1 MYVRISKYNM
11 KIKCILT
18 DTSEYK
24 SFCGLENSIYTV
36 KISKQYKY
44 WYNDLCDIIDFYA
57 NSYIELLL
65 YVTSKDIKL
74 ARKLHGNH
82 RYDEKYL
89 RVYEPDV
96 MVHTTLLEAQKQ
108 IISDGYIKC
117 WSLLKQEKEVFE
129 EKPIGSLLGDIED
142 FSNYVM
148 LSPIDVNNEI
158 IVASKQKGRIDTN
171 TAQIYNAGCRFYL
184 DARKLANDGLLLRD
198 GQHIKV
204 KGQIPLDK
212 YLIWYSTAE
221 KVGLPAKTTP
231 QEFFELSN
239 SKFISICGESIA
251 FENK

>member
-1 MYVRISKYNM
+1 M
-11 KIKCILT
+11 KIRCILT
-18 DTSEYK
+18 DASEYK

-44 WYNDLCDIIDFYA
+44 WYDDLCDLIDFYR
-57 NSYIELLL
+57 NSEIEMLLD
-65 YVTSKDIKL
+65 VTSEDTEL

-82 RYDEKYL
+82 SFDEKSL
-89 RVYEPDV
+89 REYEPDV
-96 MVHTTLLEAQKQ
+96 MVHTTLLESKRK
-108 IISDGYIKC
+108 IIADGYIKC
-117 WSLLKQEKEVFE
+117 WNMLKQENKAFE

-171 TAQIYNAGCRFYL
+171 PEQIYNAGCRFYL

-212 YLIWYSTAE
+212 YLIWYSTAD
-221 KVGLPAKTTP
+221 KVGLPEKTTP
-231 QEFFELSN
+231 KEFFEVSN
-239 SKFISICGESIA
+239 RKFIGFCREKSIDIS
-251 FENK
+251 F

>member
-1 MYVRISKYNM
+1 M

-18 DTSEYK
+18 DASEYK

-36 KISKQYKY
+36 KISKRYKY
-44 WYNDLCDIIDFYA
+44 WYDDLCDLIDFYRD
-57 NSYIELLL
+57 SVIELLL
-65 YVTSKDIKL
+65 EVSSEDIEL

-82 RYDEKYL
+82 SFDEKSL
-89 RVYEPDV
+89 REYEPDV
-96 MVHTTLLEAQKQ
+96 MVHTTLLESKSQ
-108 IISDGYIKC
+108 IIADGYIKC
-117 WSLLKQEKEVFE
+117 WNMLKQENETFDK
-129 EKPIGSLLGDIED
+129 KPIGSLLGDIED

-171 TAQIYNAGCRFYL
+171 PEQIYNAGCRFYL

-212 YLIWYSTAE
+212 YLIWYSTAD
-221 KVGLPAKTTP
+221 KVGLPEKTTP
-231 QEFFELSN
+231 KEFFEASN
-239 SKFISICGESIA
+239 REFIGFCRGKA
-251 FENK
+251 